1 MTHVPKPLVI
11 VESPAKA
18 RTIAGFLGADYDVQ
32 SSVGHIRDLPSN
44 ASEVPKKYKGTEAGR
59 LGIDVENE
67 FQPIYVVPK
76 KKKEV
81 VKDLKAAL
89 QGASELYLATD
100 EDREGE
106 AISWHVLEVLAPDV
120 PVRRMVFHEI
130 TRHAIGD
137 AIENWRELDMK
148 LVEAQESRRVLDRLV
163 GYEMSPVLWKKMMPR
178 LSAGRVQS
186 VATRLVVER
195 ERARMAFRAAEYWDL
210 EGEFAPAGNG
220 EDARFPATLV
230 ELDGKKVATG
240 RNFDPTT
247 GHLADAAPG
256 GDPIRHLE
264 QADAEALVERLRDVA
279 YEVASVESKAFT
291 ERPKPPFT
299 TSTLQQE
306 AGRKL
311 RFSTGRTMRVAQ
323 GLYERGYV
331 TYVRTDSVNLS
342 DQAINGARDQIRSL
356 YGDEYLPDAP
366 RAYESKVKN
375 AQEAHEAI
383 RPAGERMRS
392 PDEVRGDLSTDER
405 RLYQLVWM
413 RTLACQMTDA
423 RARRVSIRLA
433 ATSTAGE
440 AAVFAASGKTYEFLG
455 FRRAYI
461 EGADDPDAEREEAES
476 RIPPLSEGD
485 AVRCDALAAAGHT
498 TQPPA
503 RYTEASLVK
512 ELEERGIGRPST
524 YASVIQTITHERGYV
539 WKKGSALVPSWTAF
553 AKLQLLEWYFPHLVD
568 YDFTATMEESL
579 DCIARG
585 ETESTNWL
593 REFYFGNGQRGL
605 KDLVGDDRLAEI
617 DPREINTI
625 PIGKDDQGRA
635 VNVRVGKFGPYL
647 ERDDERASLAE
658 DIPPDELTVD
668 LAVELLE
675 RAAEGPQVLGKDP
688 ETGLEVIARDGRYG
702 PYVQLGELID
712 GEEKPKTASLLSS
725 MSLETI
731 TFEDALKL
739 LRLPRVV
746 GTDAEGHK
754 ITAHNGRYGPY
765 LKKAKESRSLE
776 TEEQIFTVTVEEA
789 LALFAQPKQHR
800 RRTRPPIAE
809 LGAHPDTGAPVR
821 VMDGRYGPYVTDG
834 SLNATIPRGTDP
846 KSVNLGEAVE
856 LLREREAR
864 GPAKKRPRKKKT
876 TKTTKKAPKK
886 SAKKSPKKSTAA
898 KKAATSTKKSG
909 GARMRTG
916 GDGRGTRKPPAT
928 AGEVVAS
935 MEAPAVDA
943 DDGNGRKDAP
953 VTPER
958 A

>member
-1 MTHVPKPLVI
+1 MPKPLVI

-18 RTIAGFLGADYDVQ
+18 RTIAGYLGAGYVVQ

-44 ASEVPKKYKGTEAGR
+44 ASEVPKKFKGTDAGR
-59 LGIDVENE
+59 LGIDVGNH

-76 KKKEV
+76 KKKDV
-81 VKDLKAAL
+81 VKELKDAIA
-89 QGASELYLATD
+89 GASELYLATD

-106 AISWHVLEVLAPDV
+106 AISWHVLEVLDPNV

-130 TRHAIGD
+130 TRSAIEQ

-195 ERARMAFRAAEYWDL
+195 ERARMAFRVAEYWDL
-210 EGEFAPAGNG
+210 EGQFTPAADDG
-220 EDARFPATLV
+220 ATFPATLI
-230 ELDGKKVATG
+230 ELDGSKVAAG
-240 RNFDPTT
+240 RDFDPAT
-247 GHLADAAPG
+247 GQVAAGARG
-256 GDPIRHLE
+256 GDPVVHLH
-264 QADAEALVERLRDVA
+264 QADAEALVERLRDVG
-279 YEVASVESKAFT
+279 YQVSSVESKAFT
-291 ERPKPPFT
+291 ERPKAPFT

-311 RFSTGRTMRVAQ
+311 RFSAGRTMRVAQ

-331 TYVRTDSVNLS
+331 TYVRTDSTNLS
-342 DQAINGARDQIRSL
+342 DQAINGAREQIRNL
-356 YGDEYLPDAP
+356 YGDEYLPEAP
-366 RAYESKVKN
+366 RTYQGKVKN

-392 PDEVRGDLSTDER
+392 PDEVHGELGTDER

-423 RARRVSIRLA
+423 RARRVSIRLS

-440 AAVFAASGKTYEFLG
+440 SAVFSASGKTYEFLG
-455 FRRAYI
+455 FRRAYV
-461 EGADDPDAEREEAES
+461 EGADDPAAEREDAES
-476 RIPPLSEGD
+476 PMPPLAEGD
-485 AVRCDALAAAGHT
+485 AVRCESLAAAGHS

-539 WKKGSALVPSWTAF
+539 WKKGTALVPSWTAF
-553 AKLQLLEWYFPHLVD
+553 AKLQLMERYFPHLVD
-568 YDFTATMEESL
+568 YDFTATMEEQL
-579 DCIARG
+579 DLIANG
-585 ETESTNWL
+585 ESESEHWL
-593 REFYFGNGQRGL
+593 RDFYYGNGQRGL
-605 KDLVGDDRLAEI
+605 KDLVGEEHLAEI
-617 DPREINTI
+617 DPREVNTI
-625 PIGKDDQGRA
+625 EIGKDDDGRTI
-635 VNVRVGKFGPYL
+635 NVRVGKFGPYL
-647 ERDDERASLAE
+647 EREDERASLAE
-658 DIPPDELTVD
+658 DIAPDELTVD
-668 LAVELLE
+668 LAAELLA
-675 RAAEGPQVLGKDP
+675 RAAEGPQKLGTDP

-702 PYVQLGELID
+702 PYVQLGELVD

-725 MSLETI
+725 MSLDTI
-731 TFEDALKL
+731 TFDDALKL
-739 LRLPRVV
+739 LRLPREV
-746 GTDAEGHK
+746 GTDPEGHK

-765 LKKAKESRSLE
+765 LKKGKESRSLE
-776 TEEQIFTVTVEEA
+776 TEDEIFTVTLERA

-800 RRTRPPIAE
+800 RRTKPPIAE
-809 LGAHPDTGAPVR
+809 LGDHPDTGAPVR
-821 VMDGRYGPYVTDG
+821 VLDGRYGPYVTDG

-846 KSVNLGEAVE
+846 KSVNLEEAVE

-864 GPAKKRPRKKKT
+864 GPAKRARKSTKKKASGAKKKASGAKRKKT
-876 TKTTKKAPKK
+876 TAKKTT
-886 SAKKSPKKSTAA
+886 AK
-898 KKAATSTKKSG
+898 
-909 GARMRTG
+909 
-916 GDGRGTRKPPAT
+916 KPPAT
-928 AGEVVAS
+928 TGEVVAT
-935 MEAPAVDA
+935 MKAPPVGA
-943 DDGNGRKDAP
+943 DDGNGHKDAP
-953 VTPER
+953 VAPDR

>member
-1 MTHVPKPLVI
+1 MPKPKPLVI

-18 RTIAGFLGADYDVQ
+18 RTIAGYLGADYVVE

-44 ASEVPKKYKGTEAGR
+44 ASEVPKKFKGTDAGR
-59 LGIDVENE
+59 LGIDVENH

-76 KKKEV
+76 KKKDV
-81 VKDLKAAL
+81 VKELKDAL
-89 QGASELYLATD
+89 KGASELYLATD

-106 AISWHVLEVLAPDV
+106 AISWHVLEVLGPDV

-130 TRHAIGD
+130 TRS
-137 AIENWRELDMK
+137 AIEEAIQNWRELDMK
-148 LVEAQESRRVLDRLV
+148 LVEAQEGRRVLDRLV

-210 EGEFAPAGNG
+210 EGTFQPGGNG
-220 EDARFPATLV
+220 SAGKDTAAFPATLV
-230 ELDGKKVATG
+230 ELDGSKVASGRDFDAATG
-240 RNFDPTT
+240 QVA
-247 GHLADAAPG
+247 ADARG
-256 GDPIRHLE
+256 GDPVVHLH
-264 QADAEALVERLRDVA
+264 QAEAESLVERLRDVG
-279 YEVASVESKAFT
+279 YEVTSVESKAFT

-311 RFSTGRTMRVAQ
+311 RFSAGRTMRVAQ

-331 TYVRTDSVNLS
+331 TYVRTDSTNLS
-342 DQAINGARDQIRSL
+342 DQAINGSREQIRSL
-356 YGDEYLPDAP
+356 YGNDYLPDTP
-366 RAYESKVKN
+366 RTYQGKVKN

-383 RPAGERMRS
+383 RPAGEHMRS
-392 PDEVRGDLSTDER
+392 PDDVRSELGTDER

-413 RTLACQMTDA
+413 RTLASQMTDA
-423 RARRVSIRLA
+423 RARRVSVRLS

-440 AAVFAASGKTYEFLG
+440 TAVFAASGKTYEFLG
-455 FRRAYI
+455 FRRAYV
-461 EGADDPDAEREEAES
+461 EGADDPAAEREDAES
-476 RIPPLSEGD
+476 PMPVLAEGD
-485 AVRCDALAAAGHT
+485 AVRCETLVAAGHN

-553 AKLQLLEWYFPHLVD
+553 AKIQLMERHFPHLVD

-605 KDLVGDDRLAEI
+605 KDLVGEEHLAEI
-617 DPREINTI
+617 DPREVNTVE
-625 PIGKDDQGRA
+625 IGKDDEGRTI
-635 VNVRVGKFGPYL
+635 NVRVGKFGPYL
-647 ERDDERASLAE
+647 ERDDERASLAD

-668 LAVELLE
+668 LAGELLA

-688 ETGLEVIARDGRYG
+688 DTGLEVIARDGRYG
-702 PYVQLGELID
+702 PYVQLGELVD

-725 MSLETI
+725 MSLDTI

-739 LRLPRVV
+739 LRLPREV
-746 GTDAEGHK
+746 GADAEGHK

-765 LKKAKESRSLE
+765 LKKGKESRSLE
-776 TEEQIFTVTVEEA
+776 TEDEIFTVTVDRAE
-789 LALFAQPKQHR
+789 ALFAQPKQHR
-800 RRTRPPIAE
+800 RRTKPPIAE
-809 LGAHPDTGAPVR
+809 LGEHPDTGAPVR
-821 VMDGRYGPYVTDG
+821 VLDGRYGPYVTDG

-846 KSVNLGEAVE
+846 KSVNLEEAVE
-856 LLREREAR
+856 LLRERESR
-864 GPAKKRPRKKKT
+864 GPAKRAR
-876 TKTTKKAPKK
+876 KTTKKKAGGTK
-886 SAKKSPKKSTAA
+886 KKSTATK
-898 KKAATSTKKSG
+898 KKAG
-909 GARMRTG
+909 GARKRG
-916 GDGRGTRKPPAT
+916 GTRAKKPPAT
-928 AGEVVAS
+928 AAEVVAT
-935 MEAPAVDA
+935 MEAPAVA
-943 DDGNGRKDAP
+943 PDDGNGRKDSP
-953 VTPER
+953 VAPER

>member
-1 MTHVPKPLVI
+1 MPKPKPLVI

-18 RTIAGFLGADYDVQ
+18 RTIAGYLGSDYVVE

-44 ASEVPKKYKGTEAGR
+44 ASEVPKKFKGTDAGR
-59 LGIDVENE
+59 LGIDVENH

-76 KKKEV
+76 KKKDV
-81 VKDLKAAL
+81 VKELKDAVKD
-89 QGASELYLATD
+89 ASELYLATD

-106 AISWHVLEVLAPDV
+106 AISWHVLEVLGPDV

-130 TRHAIGD
+130 TRS
-137 AIENWRELDMK
+137 AIEEAIQNWRELDMK
-148 LVEAQESRRVLDRLV
+148 LVEAQEGRRVLDRLV

-210 EGEFAPAGNG
+210 EGTFQPGGNG
-220 EDARFPATLV
+220 SAGKDTAAFPATLV
-230 ELDGKKVATG
+230 ELDGSKVASGRDFDAATG
-240 RNFDPTT
+240 QVA
-247 GHLADAAPG
+247 ADARG
-256 GDPIRHLE
+256 GDPVVHLH
-264 QADAEALVERLRDVA
+264 QADAEALVERLRDVG
-279 YEVASVESKAFT
+279 YEVTSVESKAFT

-311 RFSTGRTMRVAQ
+311 RFSAGRTMRVAQ

-331 TYVRTDSVNLS
+331 TYVRTDSTNLS
-342 DQAINGARDQIRSL
+342 DQAINGAREQIRSL
-356 YGDEYLPDAP
+356 YGNEYLPDAP
-366 RAYESKVKN
+366 RTYQGKVKN

-383 RPAGERMRS
+383 RPAGEHMRS
-392 PDEVRGDLSTDER
+392 PDDVRGELGTDER

-413 RTLACQMTDA
+413 RTLASQMTDA
-423 RARRVSIRLA
+423 RARRVSVRLS

-440 AAVFAASGKTYEFLG
+440 TAVFAASGKTYEFLG
-455 FRRAYI
+455 FRRAYV
-461 EGADDPDAEREEAES
+461 EGADDPAAEREDAES
-476 RIPPLSEGD
+476 PMPALAEGD
-485 AVRCDALAAAGHT
+485 AIRCETLVAAGHN

-553 AKLQLLEWYFPHLVD
+553 AKLQLMERHFPHLVD
-568 YDFTATMEESL
+568 YDFTATMEEEL
-579 DCIARG
+579 DLIASG
-585 ETESTNWL
+585 EGKSENWL
-593 REFYFGNGQRGL
+593 RDFYFGNGQRGL
-605 KDLVGDDRLAEI
+605 KDLVGEEHLAEI
-617 DPREINTI
+617 DPREVNTI
-625 PIGKDDQGRA
+625 EIGKDDEGRTI
-635 VNVRVGKFGPYL
+635 NVRVGKFGPYL
-647 ERDDERASLAE
+647 ERDDERASLAD

-668 LAVELLE
+668 LAGELLA

-688 ETGLEVIARDGRYG
+688 DTGLEVIARDGRYG
-702 PYVQLGELID
+702 PYVQLGELVD

-725 MSLETI
+725 MSLDTI

-739 LRLPRVV
+739 LRLPREV
-746 GTDAEGHK
+746 GADAEGHT

-765 LKKAKESRSLE
+765 LKKGKESRSLE
-776 TEEQIFTVTVEEA
+776 TEDEIFTVTVERAE
-789 LALFAQPKQHR
+789 ALFAQPKQHR
-800 RRTRPPIAE
+800 RRTKPPIAE
-809 LGAHPDTGAPVR
+809 LGEHPDTGAPVR
-821 VMDGRYGPYVTDG
+821 VLEGRYGPYVTDG

-846 KSVNLGEAVE
+846 KSVNLEEAVE
-856 LLREREAR
+856 LLRERESR
-864 GPAKKRPRKKKT
+864 GPAKRAR
-876 TKTTKKAPKK
+876 KTTKKKAGGTK
-886 SAKKSPKKSTAA
+886 KKSTGT
-898 KKAATSTKKSG
+898 KKKSG
-909 GARMRTG
+909 GTTKKAGGARKRG
-916 GDGRGTRKPPAT
+916 GTRAKKPPAT
-928 AGEVVAS
+928 AGEVVAT
-935 MEAPAVDA
+935 MEAPAVA
-943 DDGNGRKDAP
+943 PDDGNGRKDAP

>member
-1 MTHVPKPLVI
+1 MPKPLVI

-18 RTIAGFLGADYDVQ
+18 RTIAGYLGADYVVE

-44 ASEVPKKYKGTEAGR
+44 ASEVPKKYKGTDAGR
-59 LGIDVENE
+59 LGIDVDNH

-76 KKKEV
+76 KKKDV
-81 VKDLKAAL
+81 VKELKSAL
-89 QGASELYLATD
+89 RGASELYLATD

-106 AISWHVLEVLAPDV
+106 AISWHVLEVLGPDV

-130 TRHAIGD
+130 TRSAIQD

-148 LVEAQESRRVLDRLV
+148 LVEAQEGRRVLDRLV

-210 EGEFAPAGNG
+210 EGTFQPATTSAGSAG
-220 EDARFPATLV
+220 KDAGFPATLV
-230 ELDGKKVATG
+230 ELDGSKVASG
-240 RNFDPTT
+240 RDFDPAT
-247 GHLADAAPG
+247 GQVAADARG
-256 GDPIRHLE
+256 GDPVVHLQ
-264 QADAEALVERLRDVA
+264 QADAEALVERLRDVG

-311 RFSTGRTMRVAQ
+311 RFSAGRTMRVAQ
-323 GLYERGYV
+323 GLYERGYI
-331 TYVRTDSVNLS
+331 TYVRTDSTNLS
-342 DQAINGARDQIRSL
+342 DQAINGAREQIRGL

-366 RAYESKVKN
+366 RTYQGKVKN

-392 PDEVRGDLSTDER
+392 PDDVRGELGTDER

-423 RARRVSIRLA
+423 RARRVSIRLS

-440 AAVFAASGKTYEFLG
+440 AAVFAASGKTYAFLG
-455 FRRAYI
+455 FRRAYV
-461 EGADDPDAEREEAES
+461 EGADDPAAEREDAES
-476 RIPPLSEGD
+476 PMPPLAEGD
-485 AVRCDALAAAGHT
+485 AVRCETLAAAGHN

-553 AKLQLLEWYFPHLVD
+553 AKLQLMERHFPHLVD
-568 YDFTATMEESL
+568 YDFTATMEEEL
-579 DCIARG
+579 DRIAGG
-585 ETESTNWL
+585 EGESEHWL
-593 REFYFGNGQRGL
+593 HDFYFGNGQRGL
-605 KDLVGDDRLAEI
+605 KELVGEEHLAEI
-617 DPREINTI
+617 DPREVNTVE
-625 PIGKDDQGRA
+625 IGKDDEGRTI
-635 VNVRVGKFGPYL
+635 NVRVGKFGPYL
-647 ERDDERASLAE
+647 ERDEERASLAD

-668 LAVELLE
+668 LAVELLA
-675 RAAEGPQVLGKDP
+675 RAAEGPQKLGTDP
-688 ETGLEVIARDGRYG
+688 DTGLEVIARDGRYG
-702 PYVQLGELID
+702 PYVQLGELVD

-725 MSLETI
+725 MSLDTI

-739 LRLPRVV
+739 LRLPREV
-746 GTDAEGHK
+746 GTDAGGHK

-765 LKKAKESRSLE
+765 LKKGKESRSLE
-776 TEEQIFTVTVEEA
+776 TEDEIFTVTVERAE
-789 LALFAQPKQHR
+789 ALFAQPKQHR
-800 RRTRPPIAE
+800 RRTKPPIAE
-809 LGAHPDTGAPVR
+809 LGEHPDTGAPVR
-821 VMDGRYGPYVTDG
+821 VLDGRYGPYVTDG

-846 KSVNLGEAVE
+846 KSVNLEEAVE

-864 GPAKKRPRKKKT
+864 GPATRARK
-876 TKTTKKAPKK
+876 
-886 SAKKSPKKSTAA
+886 
-898 KKAATSTKKSG
+898 STKKKAGGTKKKAGGAKRKAGGTRKKAG
-909 GARMRTG
+909 GARKRAK
-916 GDGRGTRKPPAT
+916 KPPAT
-928 AGEVVAS
+928 AGEVVAT
-935 MEAPAVDA
+935 MEAPPVAP

-953 VTPER
+953 VAPER

>member
-1 MTHVPKPLVI
+1 VPKPLVI

-18 RTIAGFLGADYDVQ
+18 RTIAGYLGADYVVE

-44 ASEVPKKYKGTEAGR
+44 ASEVPKKYKGTDAGR
-59 LGIDVENE
+59 LGIDVENHFE
-67 FQPIYVVPK
+67 PIYVIPK
-76 KKKEV
+76 KKKDV
-81 VKDLKAAL
+81 VKELKEAIRD
-89 QGASELYLATD
+89 ASELYLATD

-106 AISWHVLEVLAPDV
+106 AISWHVLEVLDPDV

-130 TRHAIGD
+130 TRHAIQD

-148 LVEAQESRRVLDRLV
+148 LVEAQEGRRVLDRLV

-210 EGEFAPAGNG
+210 EGEFSPTSVASG
-220 EDARFPATLV
+220 DKDDRFPATLV
-230 ELDGKKVATG
+230 ELDGAKVASGRDFDAATG
-240 RNFDPTT
+240 QVA
-247 GHLADAAPG
+247 ADARR
-256 GDPIRHLE
+256 GDPVVHLGQPE
-264 QADAEALVERLRDVA
+264 AEALVERLRDVP

-291 ERPKPPFT
+291 ERPKAPFT

-311 RFSTGRTMRVAQ
+311 RFSAGRTMRVAQ
-323 GLYERGYV
+323 GLYERGYL
-331 TYVRTDSVNLS
+331 TYVRTDSTNLS
-342 DQAINGARDQIRSL
+342 DQAINGAREQIRSL

-366 RAYESKVKN
+366 RTYEGKVKN

-383 RPAGERMRS
+383 RPAGERVRS
-392 PDEVRGDLSTDER
+392 PDEVRGELGTDER
-405 RLYQLVWM
+405 RLYKLVWM

-423 RARRVSIRLA
+423 RARRVSIRLS
-433 ATSTAGE
+433 ATSTTGE

-455 FRRAYI
+455 FRRAYV
-461 EGADDPDAEREEAES
+461 EGADDPAAEKEDAES
-476 RIPPLSEGD
+476 RIPPLTEGD
-485 AVRCDALAAAGHT
+485 AVRCDALAAAGHS

-553 AKLQLLEWYFPHLVD
+553 AKLQLMERHFPHLVD
-568 YDFTATMEESL
+568 YDFTATMEEAL

-585 ETESTNWL
+585 ETESQNWL
-593 REFYFGNGQRGL
+593 GEFYFGNGQRGL
-605 KDLVGDDRLAEI
+605 KELVGEEHLAEI
-617 DPREINTI
+617 DPREVNTI
-625 PIGKDDQGRA
+625 EIGKDDQGRTI
-635 VNVRVGKFGPYL
+635 NVRVGKFGPYL
-647 ERDDERASLAE
+647 EREDERASLAD

-668 LAVELLE
+668 LAVELLD

-688 ETGLEVIARDGRYG
+688 ETGLDVIARDGRYG

-731 TFEDALKL
+731 TFEEALKL

-765 LKKAKESRSLE
+765 LKKGKESRSLE
-776 TEEQIFTVTVEEA
+776 TEDEIFTVTVEQA

-809 LGAHPDTGAPVR
+809 LGQHPDTGAEVR
-821 VMDGRYGPYVTDG
+821 VLDGRYGPYVTDG

-846 KSVNLGEAVE
+846 KSVNLAEAVE

-864 GPAKKRPRKKKT
+864 GPAKRTRKKKT
-876 TKTTKKAPKK
+876 TGKKKTKKATGKRKAGGPRKARAAGGVK
-886 SAKKSPKKSTAA
+886 RAK
-898 KKAATSTKKSG
+898 
-909 GARMRTG
+909 
-916 GDGRGTRKPPAT
+916 KPPAT
-928 AGEVVAS
+928 AAAVAATMEV
-935 MEAPAVDA
+935 PAA
-943 DDGNGRKDAP
+943 DDGNGQKDAP
-953 VTPER
+953 VTDR
-958 A
+958 S

>member
-1 MTHVPKPLVI
+1 VPKPKPLVI

-18 RTIAGFLGADYDVQ
+18 RTIAGYLGADYVVE

-44 ASEVPKKYKGTEAGR
+44 ASEVPKKFKGTDAGR
-59 LGIDVENE
+59 LGIDVENH
-67 FQPIYVVPK
+67 FQPVYVVPK
-76 KKKEV
+76 KKKDV
-81 VKDLKAAL
+81 VKELKDAL
-89 QGASELYLATD
+89 KDASELYLATD

-106 AISWHVLEVLAPDV
+106 AISWHVLEVLGPDV

-130 TRHAIGD
+130 TRSAIED
-137 AIENWRELDMK
+137 AIQNWRELDMK
-148 LVEAQESRRVLDRLV
+148 LVEAQEGRRVLDRLV

-210 EGEFAPAGNG
+210 EGTFRPGGNG
-220 EDARFPATLV
+220 SAGKDTAAFPATLV
-230 ELDGKKVATG
+230 ELDGSKVASGRDFDAATG
-240 RNFDPTT
+240 QVA
-247 GHLADAAPG
+247 ADARG
-256 GDPIRHLE
+256 GDPVVHLH
-264 QADAEALVERLRDVA
+264 QADAESLVERLRDVG
-279 YEVASVESKAFT
+279 YEVTSVESKAFT

-311 RFSTGRTMRVAQ
+311 RFSAGRTMRVAQ

-331 TYVRTDSVNLS
+331 TYVRTDSTNLS
-342 DQAINGARDQIRSL
+342 DQAINGAREQIRSL
-356 YGDEYLPDAP
+356 YGNDYLPDTP
-366 RAYESKVKN
+366 RTYQGKVKN

-383 RPAGERMRS
+383 RPAGEHMRS
-392 PDEVRGDLSTDER
+392 PDDVRSELGTDER

-413 RTLACQMTDA
+413 RTLASQMTDA
-423 RARRVSIRLA
+423 RARRVSVRLS

-440 AAVFAASGKTYEFLG
+440 TAVFAASGKTYEFLG
-455 FRRAYI
+455 FRRAYV
-461 EGADDPDAEREEAES
+461 EGADDPAAEREDAES
-476 RIPPLSEGD
+476 PMPVLAEGD
-485 AVRCDALAAAGHT
+485 AVRCEALVAAGHN

-539 WKKGSALVPSWTAF
+539 WKKGSALIPSWTAF
-553 AKLQLLEWYFPHLVD
+553 AKIQLMERHFPHLVD

-605 KDLVGDDRLAEI
+605 KDLVGEEHLAEI
-617 DPREINTI
+617 DPREVNTVE
-625 PIGKDDQGRA
+625 IGKDDEGRTI
-635 VNVRVGKFGPYL
+635 NVRVGKFGPYL
-647 ERDDERASLAE
+647 ERDDERASLAD

-668 LAVELLE
+668 LAGELLA

-688 ETGLEVIARDGRYG
+688 DTGLEVIARDGRYG
-702 PYVQLGELID
+702 PYVQLGELVD

-725 MSLETI
+725 MSLDTI

-739 LRLPRVV
+739 LRLPREV
-746 GTDAEGHK
+746 GADAEGHK

-765 LKKAKESRSLE
+765 LKKGKESRSLE
-776 TEEQIFTVTVEEA
+776 TEDEIFTVTVDRAE
-789 LALFAQPKQHR
+789 ALFAQPKQHR
-800 RRTRPPIAE
+800 RRTKPPIAE
-809 LGAHPDTGAPVR
+809 LGEHPDTGAPVR
-821 VMDGRYGPYVTDG
+821 VLDGRYGPYVTDG

-846 KSVNLGEAVE
+846 KSVNLEEAVE
-856 LLREREAR
+856 LLRERESR
-864 GPAKKRPRKKKT
+864 GPAKRAR
-876 TKTTKKAPKK
+876 KTTKKKAGGTK
-886 SAKKSPKKSTAA
+886 KKSTATK
-898 KKAATSTKKSG
+898 KKAG
-909 GARMRTG
+909 GARKRG
-916 GDGRGTRKPPAT
+916 GTRAKKPPAT
-928 AGEVVAS
+928 AAEVVAT
-935 MEAPAVDA
+935 MEAPAVA
-943 DDGNGRKDAP
+943 PDDGNGRKDSP
-953 VTPER
+953 VAPER

>member
-1 MTHVPKPLVI
+1 MPKPLVI

-18 RTIAGFLGADYDVQ
+18 RTIAGYLGAGYVVQ

-44 ASEVPKKYKGTEAGR
+44 ASEVPKKFKGTDAGR
-59 LGIDVENE
+59 LGIDVENQFE
-67 FQPIYVVPK
+67 PIYVVPK
-76 KKKEV
+76 KKKDV
-81 VKDLKAAL
+81 VKELKDAL
-89 QGASELYLATD
+89 TDASELYLATD

-106 AISWHVLEVLAPDV
+106 AISWHVLEVLGPDV

-130 TRHAIGD
+130 TRN
-137 AIENWRELDMK
+137 AIEEAIQNWRELDMK
-148 LVEAQESRRVLDRLV
+148 LVDAQESRRILDRLV

-210 EGEFAPAGNG
+210 EGEFVPAGDDG
-220 EDARFPATLV
+220 ATFPATLI
-230 ELDGKKVATG
+230 ELDGSKVAGG
-240 RNFDPTT
+240 RDFDPAT
-247 GHLADAAPG
+247 GQVAAGARGGEPVVHLQQG
-256 GDPIRHLE
+256 E
-264 QADAEALVERLRDVA
+264 AEALVERLRDVG
-279 YEVASVESKAFT
+279 YEVSSVESKAFT
-291 ERPKPPFT
+291 ERPKAPFT

-311 RFSTGRTMRVAQ
+311 RFSAGRTMRVAQ
-323 GLYERGYV
+323 GLYERGYI
-331 TYVRTDSVNLS
+331 TYARTDSTNLS
-342 DQAINGARDQIRSL
+342 DQAITGAREQIRSL

-366 RAYESKVKN
+366 RTYQSKVKN

-383 RPAGERMRS
+383 RPAGERMRG
-392 PDEVRGDLSTDER
+392 PDEVRGELGTDER

-423 RARRVSIRLA
+423 RARRVSVRLS

-440 AAVFAASGKTYEFLG
+440 AAVFAASGKSYEFLG
-455 FRRAYI
+455 FRRAYV
-461 EGADDPDAEREEAES
+461 EGADDPAAEREDAES
-476 RIPPLSEGD
+476 PMPPLAEGD
-485 AVRCDALAAAGHT
+485 AIRCDALAAAGHS

-539 WKKGSALVPSWTAF
+539 WKKGTALVPSWTAF
-553 AKLQLLEWYFPHLVD
+553 AKLQLMERYFPHLVD
-568 YDFTATMEESL
+568 YDFTATMEEEL
-579 DCIARG
+579 DLIANG
-585 ETESTNWL
+585 ESEPEHWL
-593 REFYFGNGQRGL
+593 RDFYFGNGQRGL
-605 KDLVGDDRLAEI
+605 KELVGEEHLAEI
-617 DPREINTI
+617 DPREVNTI
-625 PIGKDDQGRA
+625 EIGKDDDGRKI
-635 VNVRVGKFGPYL
+635 NVRVGKFGPYL
-647 ERDDERASLAE
+647 EREDERASLAE

-668 LAVELLE
+668 LAAELLA
-675 RAAEGPQVLGKDP
+675 RAAEGPQKLGTDP

-702 PYVQLGELID
+702 PYVQLGELVD

-725 MSLETI
+725 MSLDTI

-739 LRLPRVV
+739 LRLPRDV
-746 GTDAEGHK
+746 GTDPEGHK

-765 LKKAKESRSLE
+765 LKKGKESRSLE
-776 TEEQIFTVTVEEA
+776 TEDEIFTVTLERA

-800 RRTRPPIAE
+800 RRTKPPIAE
-809 LGAHPDTGAPVR
+809 LGEHPDTGAPVR
-821 VMDGRYGPYVTDG
+821 VLDGRYGPYVTDG

-846 KSVNLGEAVE
+846 KSVNLEEAVE

-864 GPAKKRPRKKKT
+864 GPAKRARKSTKKKSTGTKKKT
-876 TKTTKKAPKK
+876 TAKKKA
-886 SAKKSPKKSTAA
+886 
-898 KKAATSTKKSG
+898 G
-909 GARMRTG
+909 GTRARTG
-916 GDGRGTRKPPAT
+916 GDGRRAKKPPAT
-928 AGEVVAS
+928 AGEVVAT
-935 MEAPAVDA
+935 MEAPPVGA

-953 VTPER
+953 VAPDR

>member
-1 MTHVPKPLVI
+1 VPKPLVI

-18 RTIAGFLGADYDVQ
+18 RTIAGYLGKDYVVQ

-44 ASEVPKKYKGTEAGR
+44 ASEVPKKYKGTDAGR

-76 KKKEV
+76 KKKDV
-81 VKDLKAAL
+81 VKELKAAVAD
-89 QGASELYLATD
+89 ASELYLATD

-106 AISWHVLEVLAPDV
+106 AISWHVLEVLDPNV

-130 TRHAIGD
+130 TRQAIEA
-137 AIENWRELDMK
+137 AIENWRDLDMK

-195 ERARMAFRAAEYWDL
+195 ERARMAFRSAEYWDL
-210 EGEFAPAGNG
+210 EGEFSPEENG
-220 EDARFPATLV
+220 EGARFPATLV
-230 ELDGKKVATG
+230 ELDGKKVAGG
-240 RNFDPTT
+240 RDFDPAT
-247 GHLADAAPG
+247 GQVADGARS
-256 GDPIRHLE
+256 GDPIVHLTQPE
-264 QADAEALVERLRDVA
+264 AEALVDRLREVG
-279 YEVASVESKAFT
+279 YEVASVESRAFT

-311 RFSTGRTMRVAQ
+311 RFSAARAMRVAQ
-323 GLYERGYV
+323 GLYERGYI

-342 DQAINGARDQIRSL
+342 DQAINGAREQIRNL

-366 RAYESKVKN
+366 RTYQSKVKN

-383 RPAGERMRS
+383 RPAGEHMRS
-392 PDEVRGDLSTDER
+392 PDEVKGELAADER

-423 RARRVSIRLA
+423 RARRVSIRLS

-440 AAVFAASGKTYEFLG
+440 AAVFGASGKTYEFLG
-455 FRRAYI
+455 FRRAYV
-461 EGADDPDAEREEAES
+461 EGADDPAAEIEDAES
-476 RIPPLSEGD
+476 PIPPLSQGD
-485 AVRCDALAAAGHT
+485 AVRCEALAAAGHS

-553 AKLQLLEWYFPHLVD
+553 AKMQLLEWYFPHLVD

-605 KDLVGDDRLAEI
+605 KDLVGEKHLAEI
-617 DPREINTI
+617 DPREVNTI

-647 ERDDERASLAE
+647 ERDEERASLAE
-658 DIPPDELTVD
+658 DIAPDELTVD

-675 RAAEGPQVLGKDP
+675 RAAEGPQVLGTDP

-702 PYVQLGELID
+702 AYVQLGELID

-725 MSLETI
+725 MTLDTI
-731 TFEDALKL
+731 TLDDALKV

-746 GTDAEGHK
+746 GTDAEGHN

-765 LKKAKESRSLE
+765 LKRGNESRSLE

-809 LGAHPDTGAPVR
+809 LGAHPDTGTPIR

-846 KSVNLGEAVE
+846 KSVNLGEAVD

-864 GPAKKRPRKKKT
+864 GPAKRPRKKKAT
-876 TKTTKKAPKK
+876 GTKKKAAGTKKKATKSTKAK
-886 SAKKSPKKSTAA
+886 SAKR
-898 KKAATSTKKSG
+898 SG
-909 GARMRTG
+909 GARSRGG
-916 GDGRGTRKPPAT
+916 GDGKRARKPPAT
-928 AGEVVAS
+928 TGEVVAS
-935 MEAPAVDA
+935 MDAPAVEA
-943 DDGNGRKDAP
+943 GDGNGRRDAP
-953 VTPER
+953 VAPGHS
-958 A
+958 

>member
-1 MTHVPKPLVI
+1 MPKPLVI

-18 RTIAGFLGADYDVQ
+18 RTIAGYLGADYVVE

-44 ASEVPKKYKGTEAGR
+44 ASEVPKKYKGTDAGR
-59 LGIDVENE
+59 LGIDVDSN

-81 VKDLKAAL
+81 VKDLKSAL

-106 AISWHVLEVLAPDV
+106 AISWHVLEVLGPEV

-130 TRHAIGD
+130 TRSAIQD
-137 AIENWRELDMK
+137 AIANWRELDMK
-148 LVEAQESRRVLDRLV
+148 LVEAQEGRRVLDRLV

-195 ERARMAFRAAEYWDL
+195 ERARMAFRAADYWDL
-210 EGEFAPAGNG
+210 EGEFAVGGADQGDRG
-220 EDARFPATLV
+220 ADQGDRTFPATLV
-230 ELDGKKVATG
+230 ELDGSKVASG
-240 RNFDPTT
+240 RDFDPAT
-247 GHLADAAPG
+247 GQVAAEARG
-256 GDPIRHLE
+256 GDPVVHLQ
-264 QADAEALVERLRDVA
+264 QADAEALVERLRNVG

-291 ERPKPPFT
+291 ERPKAPFT

-311 RFSTGRTMRVAQ
+311 RFSAGRTMRVAQ
-323 GLYERGYV
+323 GLYERGYI
-331 TYVRTDSVNLS
+331 TYVRTDSTNLS
-342 DQAINGARDQIRSL
+342 DQAINGAREQIRSL

-366 RAYESKVKN
+366 RAYQGKVKN

-392 PDEVRGDLSTDER
+392 PDEVRGELGTDER

-423 RARRVSIRLA
+423 RARRVSIRLS

-455 FRRAYI
+455 FRRAYV
-461 EGADDPDAEREEAES
+461 EGADDPAAEREDAES
-476 RIPPLSEGD
+476 PMPPLAEAD
-485 AVRCDALAAAGHT
+485 AVRCETLTAASHS

-553 AKLQLLEWYFPHLVD
+553 AKLQLLERHFPHLVD

-605 KDLVGDDRLAEI
+605 KELVGEEHLAGI
-617 DPREINTI
+617 DPREVNTVE
-625 PIGKDDQGRA
+625 IGKDDEGRTI
-635 VNVRVGKFGPYL
+635 NVRVGKFGPYL
-647 ERDDERASLAE
+647 EREDERASLAD

-668 LAVELLE
+668 LAVELLA
-675 RAAEGPQVLGKDP
+675 RAAEGPQVLGTDP

-725 MSLETI
+725 MSLDTI

-739 LRLPRVV
+739 LRLPREV

-765 LKKAKESRSLE
+765 LKKGKESRSLE
-776 TEEQIFTVTVEEA
+776 TEDEIFTVTVERA

-809 LGAHPDTGAPVR
+809 LGEHPDTGAPVR
-821 VMDGRYGPYVTDG
+821 VLEGRYGPYVTDG

-846 KSVNLGEAVE
+846 KSVNLEEAVE

-864 GPAKKRPRKKKT
+864 GPAKRARK
-876 TKTTKKAPKK
+876 
-886 SAKKSPKKSTAA
+886 
-898 KKAATSTKKSG
+898 STKKKAGGTKNKAGGAKKKAGRAKKRAG
-909 GARMRTG
+909 GARARAK
-916 GDGRGTRKPPAT
+916 KPPAS
-928 AGEVVAS
+928 AAEVVAS
-935 MEAPAVDA
+935 MEAPAVA
-943 DDGNGRKDAP
+943 SDDGNGRKDAP
-953 VTPER
+953 VAPER

>member
-1 MTHVPKPLVI
+1 VPKPLVI

-18 RTIAGFLGADYDVQ
+18 RTIAGYLGADYVVE

-44 ASEVPKKYKGTEAGR
+44 ASEVPKKYKGTDAGR
-59 LGIDVENE
+59 LGIDVDND

-76 KKKEV
+76 KKKDV
-81 VKDLKAAL
+81 VKELKDAL
-89 QGASELYLATD
+89 NGASELYLATD

-106 AISWHVLEVLAPDV
+106 AISWHVLEILGPDV

-130 TRHAIGD
+130 TRQAIQE
-137 AIENWRELDMK
+137 ALENWRDLDMK

-195 ERARMAFRAAEYWDL
+195 ERARMAFRTAEYWDL
-210 EGEFAPAGNG
+210 EGEFTPAANG
-220 EDARFPATLV
+220 EDDRFPATLV
-230 ELDGKKVATG
+230 ELDGQKIASGRDFDAATG
-240 RNFDPTT
+240 QV
-247 GHLADAAPG
+247 ADDARG
-256 GDPIRHLE
+256 GDPIVHLG
-264 QADAEALVERLRDVA
+264 QADAEALVERLRDVG

-311 RFSTGRTMRVAQ
+311 RFSAGRTMRVAQ
-323 GLYERGYV
+323 GLYERGYL

-342 DQAINGARDQIRSL
+342 DQAIQGARDQIGSL
-356 YGDEYLPDAP
+356 YGAEYLPDAP
-366 RAYESKVKN
+366 RTYQSKVKN

-383 RPAGERMRS
+383 RPAGDRMRS
-392 PDEVRGDLSTDER
+392 PDEVRGDLSADER

-423 RARRVSIRLA
+423 RARRVSIRLS
-433 ATSTAGE
+433 ATSTTGE

-461 EGADDPDAEREEAES
+461 EGADDPDAEREDAES

-485 AVRCDALAAAGHT
+485 AIRCEELAAAGHT

-553 AKLQLLEWYFPHLVD
+553 AKMQLLEWYFPHLVD

-593 REFYFGNGQRGL
+593 REFYFGNGERGL
-605 KDLVGDDRLAEI
+605 KDLVGDDHLAEI

-647 ERDDERASLAE
+647 ERDEERASLAE
-658 DIPPDELTVD
+658 DIAPDELTVD

-688 ETGLEVIARDGRYG
+688 ETGLEVIAREGRYG

-725 MSLETI
+725 MSLDTMML
-731 TFEDALKL
+731 EDALKL

-765 LKKAKESRSLE
+765 LKKGKESRSLE

-809 LGAHPDTGAPVR
+809 LGTHPDTGAPVR

-834 SLNATIPRGTDP
+834 TINATIPRGSDP
-846 KSVNLGEAVE
+846 KSLSLEDAVD
-856 LLREREAR
+856 LLRERESR
-864 GPAKKRPRKKKT
+864 GPAKRAR
-876 TKTTKKAPKK
+876 KTTKK
-886 SAKKSPKKSTAA
+886 KSTKTA
-898 KKAATSTKKSG
+898 KKATKKSG
-909 GARMRTG
+909 GVKKSGGGRSRRG
-916 GDGRGTRKPPAT
+916 GDGGGAKKPPAT
-928 AGEVVAS
+928 AGEVVATL
-935 MEAPAVDA
+935 EAPAVTP
-943 DDGNGRKDAP
+943 DDGNGRKNVPVAP
-953 VTPER
+953 DR

>member
-1 MTHVPKPLVI
+1 MPKPLVI

-18 RTIAGFLGADYDVQ
+18 RTIAGYLGADYVVE

-44 ASEVPKKYKGTEAGR
+44 ASEVPKKYKGTDAGR
-59 LGIDVENE
+59 LGIDVDNE

-81 VKDLKAAL
+81 VKELKSAL

-106 AISWHVLEVLAPDV
+106 AISWHVLEVLGPDV

-130 TRHAIGD
+130 TRSAIQD

-148 LVEAQESRRVLDRLV
+148 LVEAQEGRRVLDRLV

-210 EGEFAPAGNG
+210 EGEFAVGGADKSG
-220 EDARFPATLV
+220 RFPATLV
-230 ELDGKKVATG
+230 ELDGSKVASG
-240 RNFDPTT
+240 RDFDPAT
-247 GHLADAAPG
+247 GQVAADARG
-256 GDPIRHLE
+256 GDPVVHL
-264 QADAEALVERLRDVA
+264 QQPDAEALVERLRDVG

-291 ERPKPPFT
+291 ERPKAPFT

-311 RFSTGRTMRVAQ
+311 RFSAGRTMRVAQ

-331 TYVRTDSVNLS
+331 TYVRTDSTNLS
-342 DQAINGARDQIRSL
+342 DQAINGAREQIRSL

-366 RAYESKVKN
+366 RTYQGKVKN

-392 PDEVRGDLSTDER
+392 PDEVRGELGTDER

-423 RARRVSIRLA
+423 RARRVSIRLS

-455 FRRAYI
+455 FRRAYV
-461 EGADDPDAEREEAES
+461 EGADDPAAEREDAES
-476 RIPPLSEGD
+476 PMPPLAEGD
-485 AVRCDALAAAGHT
+485 AVRCETLAAAGHN

-553 AKLQLLEWYFPHLVD
+553 AKLQLMERHFPHLVD

-605 KDLVGDDRLAEI
+605 KDLVGEEHLAEI
-617 DPREINTI
+617 DPREVNTVE
-625 PIGKDDQGRA
+625 IGKDDDGRTI
-635 VNVRVGKFGPYL
+635 NVRVGKFGPYL
-647 ERDDERASLAE
+647 ERDDERASLAD

-668 LAVELLE
+668 LAVELLA
-675 RAAEGPQVLGKDP
+675 RAAEGPQVLGTDP

-702 PYVQLGELID
+702 SYVQLGELVD

-725 MSLETI
+725 MSLDTI

-739 LRLPRVV
+739 LRLPREV
-746 GTDAEGHK
+746 GTDADGHK

-765 LKKAKESRSLE
+765 LKKGKESRSLE
-776 TEEQIFTVTVEEA
+776 TEDEIFTVTVERA
-789 LALFAQPKQHR
+789 MALFAQPKQHR

-809 LGAHPDTGAPVR
+809 LGEHPDTGAPVR
-821 VMDGRYGPYVTDG
+821 VLEGRYGPYVTDG

-846 KSVNLGEAVE
+846 KSVNLEEAVE
-856 LLREREAR
+856 LLRERESR
-864 GPAKKRPRKKKT
+864 GPAKRARK
-876 TKTTKKAPKK
+876 
-886 SAKKSPKKSTAA
+886 
-898 KKAATSTKKSG
+898 STKKKAG
-909 GARMRTG
+909 GAKKKAGGTKKKAGGTKKKAGRT
-916 GDGRGTRKPPAT
+916 RKRPKKPPAT
-928 AGEVVAS
+928 AGEVVAT
-935 MEAPAVDA
+935 MEAPPVAP

-953 VTPER
+953 VAPER

>member
-1 MTHVPKPLVI
+1 VPKPLVI

-18 RTIAGFLGADYDVQ
+18 RTIAGFLGADYIVE

-44 ASEVPKKYKGTEAGR
+44 ASEVPKKYKGTDAGR
-59 LGIDVENE
+59 LGIDVEHD

-81 VKDLKAAL
+81 VKELKHAL
-89 QGASELYLATD
+89 QDASELYLATD

-106 AISWHVLEVLAPDV
+106 AISWHVLEVLDPDV

-130 TRHAIGD
+130 TRHAIEE
-137 AIENWRELDMK
+137 AIENWRDLDMK

-195 ERARMAFRAAEYWDL
+195 ERARMEFRAAEYWDL
-210 EGEFAPAGNG
+210 EGEFAVGGADNG
-220 EDARFPATLV
+220 DRFPATLV
-230 ELDGKKVATG
+230 ELDGRKIASGRDFDPATG
-240 RNFDPTT
+240 QVAEGAR
-247 GHLADAAPG
+247 G
-256 GDPIRHLE
+256 GDPIVQLG
-264 QADAEALVERLRDVA
+264 QSDAEALVGRLRDVG
-279 YEVASVESKAFT
+279 YEVSSVESKAFT
-291 ERPKPPFT
+291 ERPKAPFT

-311 RFSTGRTMRVAQ
+311 RFSAGRTMRVAQ
-323 GLYERGYV
+323 GLYERGFL

-342 DQAINGARDQIRSL
+342 DQAINGAREQIRTL
-356 YGDEYLPDAP
+356 YGTEYLPDAP
-366 RAYESKVKN
+366 RTYQSKVKN

-392 PDEVRGDLSTDER
+392 PDEVRGELSTDER

-423 RARRVSIRLA
+423 RARRLSIRLS

-440 AAVFAASGKTYEFLG
+440 AAMFAASGKTYEFLG
-455 FRRAYI
+455 FRRAYV
-461 EGADDPDAEREEAES
+461 EGADDPAAELEDAES

-485 AVRCDALAAAGHT
+485 AVHCESLAAAGHT

-553 AKLQLLEWYFPHLVD
+553 AKLQLLEWYFQHLVD
-568 YDFTATMEESL
+568 YDFTATMEWQLDLIASGES
-579 DCIARG
+579 
-585 ETESTNWL
+585 ESEQWL
-593 REFYFGNGQRGL
+593 RDFYFGDGQRGL
-605 KDLVGDDRLAEI
+605 KELVGEDHLAEI

-625 PIGKDDQGRA
+625 FIGKDGQGRTI
-635 VNVRVGKFGPYL
+635 NVRVGKFGPYL

-658 DIPPDELTVD
+658 DIPPDELTVE

-712 GEEKPKTASLLSS
+712 GEEKPRTASLLSS
-725 MSLETI
+725 MSLDTI
-731 TFEDALKL
+731 TFEEALKL

-746 GTDAEGHK
+746 GTDPEGHK

-765 LKKAKESRSLE
+765 LKKGKESRSLE

-809 LGAHPDTGAPVR
+809 LGAHPDTGAPIR

-846 KSVNLGEAVE
+846 KSVALGEAVE

-864 GPAKKRPRKKKT
+864 GPAKRPRKRATKKKAT
-876 TKTTKKAPKK
+876 GAKKGTKKA
-886 SAKKSPKKSTAA
+886 AK
-898 KKAATSTKKSG
+898 
-909 GARMRTG
+909 TG
-916 GDGRGTRKPPAT
+916 GSARKSSAGGRGGNGGKRGKKPPAT
-928 AGEVVAS
+928 TAEVVAT
-935 MEAPAVDA
+935 MEAPAVGSEPSPT
-943 DDGNGRKDAP
+943 DDGNGRRDAH
-953 VTPER
+953 VARER
-958 A
+958 S